1 MLISTRKIPFLS
13 PSGVVPFTQITPGI
27 QYSPHMIRDD
37 LNKVRSWKSLLKVIK
52 TPNDHCF
59 LRLGLLLPGI
69 IQGAKN
75 PLRREAQ

>member
-1 MLISTRKIPFLS
+1 LEKLAEI
-13 PSGVVPFTQITPGI
+13 
-27 QYSPHMIRDD
+27 
-37 LNKVRSWKSLLKVIK
+37 IK